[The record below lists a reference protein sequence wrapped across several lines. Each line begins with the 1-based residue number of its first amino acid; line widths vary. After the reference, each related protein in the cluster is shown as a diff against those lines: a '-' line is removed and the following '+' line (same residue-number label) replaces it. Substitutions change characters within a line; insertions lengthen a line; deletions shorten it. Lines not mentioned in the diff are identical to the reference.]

1 MSDKNW
7 VDLDAFPG
15 ESGCGIT
22 KLEYAAIHIF
32 ASALAGRQKLFE
44 DVDYSDERIDK
55 VSAIAKMSWRCA
67 RELELDFEKEEWEN

>member
-1 MSDKNW
+1 MYNKNW
-7 VDLDAFPG
+7 VDASAFADSANQG
-15 ESGCGIT
+15 LT

-44 DVDYSDERIDK
+44 DVDYSDERIDR